1 MDYDPEESYVFVNT
15 GEDTFVV
22 AEKRLQDVAKELS
35 WFDYEVV
42 ASKPGAA
49 FEDEQFEHPVYD
61 DKETV
66 AILADFVSMEDG
78 TGIVHIAPGHGEED
92 YLVWEEKGLDFPMM
106 IDDSGRFTEQAGF
119 LAGVF
124 YADANDM
131 VLDLLTRKANS
142 CIKVW

>member
-1 MDYDPEESYVFVNT
+1 MDYDALDVARQCGIGFSPEESYVFVNT

-49 FEDEQFEHPVYD
+49 FEDERFEHPVYD

-66 AILADFVSMEDG
+66 AILADFVSMEMELALYTLLQVMERKTTSFG
-78 TGIVHIAPGHGEED
+78 RK
-92 YLVWEEKGLDFPMM
+92 KG
-106 IDDSGRFTEQAGF
+106 
-119 LAGVF
+119 
-124 YADANDM
+124 
-131 VLDLLTRKANS
+131 
-142 CIKVW
+142 

>member
-1 MDYDPEESYVFVNT
+1 LWLPKNVCRT
-15 GEDTFVV
+15 LL
-22 AEKRLQDVAKELS
+22 RELS

-49 FEDEQFEHPVYD
+49 FEDERFEHPVYD

-92 YLVWEEKGLDFPMM
+92 YLVWEEKGLDF
-106 IDDSGRFTEQAGF
+106 
-119 LAGVF
+119 L
-124 YADANDM
+124 
-131 VLDLLTRKANS
+131 
-142 CIKVW
+142 